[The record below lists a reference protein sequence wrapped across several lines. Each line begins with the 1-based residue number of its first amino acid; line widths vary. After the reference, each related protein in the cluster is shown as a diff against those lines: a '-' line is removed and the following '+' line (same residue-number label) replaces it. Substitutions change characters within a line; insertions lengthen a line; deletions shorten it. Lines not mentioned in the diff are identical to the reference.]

1 MRTPRP
7 SITYEALLAALTLGA
22 MTALPAC
29 KGGAIK
35 SEAPPAAQAPEV
47 PPASSTTAP
56 VIQATAP
63 QAQPAPPSPGVASP
77 DSDAR
82 RKSTES
88 SVSSTVDAGREL
100 NAPTKNSVAPK
111 PSKDEPKKPGGSAA
125 CGGSS
130 CSPDMKKGN

>member
-1 MRTPRP
+1 MRTPRT

-22 MTALPAC
+22 MTPLSAC

-35 SEAPPAAQAPEV
+35 SEAPPAAQSPEAPPSAGV
-47 PPASSTTAP
+47 AP
-56 VIQATAP
+56 VTQATAP
-63 QAQPAPPSPGVASP
+63 QTQPPSPTPGVASP

-88 SVSSTVDAGREL
+88 STTSTIDAGREVTS
-100 NAPTKNSVAPK
+100 PTKNAVAPK